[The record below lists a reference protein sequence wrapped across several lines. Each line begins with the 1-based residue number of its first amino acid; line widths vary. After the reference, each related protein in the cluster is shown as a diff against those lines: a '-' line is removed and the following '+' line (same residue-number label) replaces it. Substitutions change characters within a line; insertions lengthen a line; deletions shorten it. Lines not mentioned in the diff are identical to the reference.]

1 MSSLGSTT
9 LSNLLGGLLA
19 QAPMVVWVVGL
30 LLAIT
35 RWSRH
40 PRASALLVAGLAIHI
55 GLGLFGIALNVALP
69 WLLGSFPGG
78 RAGSILT
85 IATAIRALIGAV
97 AWGLVLAGAL
107 ADRQVAPSR

>member
-40 PRASALLVAGLAIHI
+40 PRASALLAAGLALHI
-55 GLGLFGIALNVALP
+55 GLGLLGIGFNVALP

-78 RAGSILT
+78 RAGYIVT
-85 IATAIRALIGAV
+85 IVTAIRALIGAV
-97 AWGLVLAGAL
+97 AWGLVLAAVFANRSESERG
-107 ADRQVAPSR
+107 